1 MRLIDC
7 FVELIAYVGYLIKS
21 SPAEQP
27 NYERVRN
34 DITQLV
40 TAAGQHYQ
48 ETNCSADDYQLAQFG
63 VFAWIDEAIL
73 SSSWHEKQKW
83 QSEQLQRSY
92 FQTVDAGE
100 LFFDKLNGLQPQ
112 QQQVREVYYFCLA
125 LGFTGRFCNPG
136 DEFLLAQLK
145 NSNLKLLDTASVSG
159 ELAGAER
166 LFPEAYDEGS
176 SVGPAD
182 RKKRFGLGTIAA
194 ALVPVLLF
202 ALLFVIYGFVLDNVG
217 ENLIKSIRS

>member
-7 FVELIAYVGYLIKS
+7 FIELIAYVGYLVKS

-27 NYERVRN
+27 SYERVRS
-34 DITQLV
+34 DITQLI
-40 TAAGQHYQ
+40 TAAGQSCQ
-48 ETNCSADDYQLAQFG
+48 ETNCTAEDYRLAQFA
-63 VFAWIDEAIL
+63 VFAWVDEVIL

-83 QSEQLQRSY
+83 QGEQLQRSY

-100 LFFDKLNGLQPQ
+100 LFFDKLNGLEPQ
-112 QQQVREVYYFCLA
+112 QLQVREVYYYCLA
-125 LGFTGRFCNPG
+125 LGFSGRFCNPG

-145 NSNLKLLDTASVSG
+145 SSNLKLIDTASVPGGS
-159 ELAGAER
+159 AGTGT
-166 LFPEAYDEGS
+166 LFPEAYGDGS
-176 SVGPAD
+176 PVGPAG
-182 RKKRFGLGTIAA
+182 RKKGIRFGAVAA

-202 ALLFVIYGFVLDNVG
+202 ALLFVIYGFVLNNVG